1 MKCPACGAPNE
12 TAGEHCF
19 SCGKT
24 LFALTEGT
32 IVDGRYELRQMLGRG
47 GMGIVYRA
55 FDRTLEE
62 EVALKILRPDVASV
76 ADLTKRFQSEIKL
89 ARRVRHRNVCGIYE
103 YGEDGPIHYIAMEL
117 VAGQDLKRQL
127 QAHGPMPPAEAWN
140 VSVQIAE
147 GLDAIHH
154 ADVVHRD
161 LKAHNIM
168 RDARGVVRVMDFG
181 IAKALGMASGGA
193 TVTGQIIGTPEYMSP
208 EQARGEQIDFRSDI
222 YALGIVVFEIFTGNV
237 PFRGETP
244 IATLF
249 KHIQEPPPI
258 DDRPGIPPRLVP
270 ILKKALAKDP
280 ADRYE
285 SASAMAAAL
294 REGFVEESAL
304 RSQPTVVF
312 NVPTVVGSPGAPDP
326 GHTDTRGETRPGDT
340 AGIPGDTNVSPPTQ
354 VAAPRR
360 TAVRPRRPAPPPP
373 PPRSS
378 RAPVLIAAVVIGATL
393 IGAALLFLKPRAVV
407 SASPEPAPPVSMAQF
422 TSLAPAPPIVEASPA
437 SGPPDTP
444 AAATIAPRAAE
455 TATPAP
461 ARPSPAAVVTP
472 RSSPA
477 LVARTEKPPSAT
489 PPAPAPTVPPASV
502 ARPGQGT
509 VRIRV
514 LPWADV
520 EVDGELKGTTPLRP
534 LALAAGSHIL
544 RFRHPDFRPLIK
556 RITVRADETLT
567 VEVDLG
573 RDAFPR

>member
-1 MKCPACGAPNE
+1 LNCPACGAPND
-12 TAGEHCF
+12 TPGEHCF

-32 IVDGRYELRQMLGRG
+32 VVAGRYELRQLLGRG

-55 FDRTLEE
+55 YDRALEE
-62 EVALKILRPDVASV
+62 EVALKVLRPDVASV
-76 ADLTKRFQSEIKL
+76 ADLTRRFRSEIKL
-89 ARRVRHRNVCGIYE
+89 ARRVRHRNVCGIHE
-103 YGEDGPIHYIAMEL
+103 YGQDGPIHFIAMEL
-117 VAGQDLKRQL
+117 VAGEDLKRQL
-127 QAHGPMPPAEAWN
+127 QAHGPMPPSEAWD

-208 EQARGEQIDFRSDI
+208 EQARGDQIDFRSDI
-222 YALGIVVFEIFTGNV
+222 YALGIVVYEIFTGSV

-249 KHIQEPPPI
+249 KHIQDPPAI
-258 DDRPGIPPRLVP
+258 EGQPGIPDRLVP
-270 ILKKALAKDP
+270 ILKRALAKDP
-280 ADRYE
+280 KDRYE
-285 SASAMAAAL
+285 SASAMANAL
-294 REGFVEESAL
+294 RAGYEDEMASGTEA
-304 RSQPTVVF
+304 TVVF
-312 NVPTVVGSPGAPDP
+312 SVPTVVAAQPPEPAQR
-326 GHTDTRGETRPGDT
+326 TRVPQ
-340 AGIPGDTNVSPPTQ
+340 PTQ
-354 VAAPRR
+354 VPPPRR
-360 TAVRPRRPAPPPP
+360 TTTPTRPPRPPAPPPSN
-373 PPRSS
+373 RLG
-378 RAPVLIAAVVIGATL
+378 PVLIGGGVTALLLIGGVFALLRARGAGPVPEPSPSALAAPSPSPVHPAPVVEPSMAPPTETLAPSPVVIAERPQPT
-393 IGAALLFLKPRAVV
+393 P
-407 SASPEPAPPVSMAQF
+407 PPVHGSV
-422 TSLAPAPPIVEASPA
+422 TV
-437 SGPPDTP
+437 
-444 AAATIAPRAAE
+444 APRA
-455 TATPAP
+455 TAPPPTPMPARPTPAP
-461 ARPSPAAVVTP
+461 LPARV
-472 RSSPA
+472 
-477 LVARTEKPPSAT
+477 ET
-489 PPAPAPTVPPASV
+489 PPPTVAPTAPPPTRTS
-502 ARPGQGT
+502 QGT

-534 LALAAGSHIL
+534 LAISAGSHIL

-567 VEVDLG
+567 VEVDLA

>member
-1 MKCPACGAPNE
+1 LKCPACGASNE

-76 ADLTKRFQSEIKL
+76 ADLTKRFRSEIKL
-89 ARRVRHRNVCGIYE
+89 ARRVRHRNVCGIHE

-117 VAGQDLKRQL
+117 VTGVDLKRQL
-127 QAHGPMPPAEAWN
+127 QAHGPLAPAEAWD
-140 VSVQIAE
+140 VAVQIAE

-208 EQARGEQIDFRSDI
+208 EQARGDQIDFRSDI
-222 YALGIVVFEIFTGNV
+222 YALGIVVFEIFTGSV

-249 KHIQEPPPI
+249 KHIQDPPPLE
-258 DDRPGIPPRLVP
+258 DRRGIPPRLVP
-270 ILKKALAKDP
+270 ILKRALAKDP

-285 SASAMAAAL
+285 SARAMAAAL
-294 REGFVEESAL
+294 REGFEKEKAL
-304 RSQPTVVF
+304 GSEPTAVF
-312 NVPTVVGSPGAPDP
+312 NVPTVVPAVVAAPAA
-326 GHTDTRGETRPGDT
+326 EVRP
-340 AGIPGDTNVSPPTQ
+340 ADTNISPPTQ

-360 TAVRPRRPAPPPP
+360 TTPRPSRPAPPPP

-378 RAPVLIAAVVIGATL
+378 RGPVWIGAVVVGAAL
-393 IGAALLFLKPRAVV
+393 IGAALLVLKPGPAV
-407 SASPEPAPPVSMAQF
+407 SASPEPAVSIAGS
-422 TSLAPAPPIVEASPA
+422 TSLPPAPPITPPSVAVSPRAQDAAMPA
-437 SGPPDTP
+437 ST
-444 AAATIAPRAAE
+444 
-455 TATPAP
+455 
-461 ARPSPAAVVTP
+461 RPSPAPVATP
-472 RSSPA
+472 RYSPVV
-477 LVARTEKPPSAT
+477 VARTERVPSPTPAPVPT
-489 PPAPAPTVPPASV
+489 VRPPAAA
-502 ARPGQGT
+502 AAPGQGT

-520 EVDGELKGTTPLRP
+520 EVDGELRGTTPLRP
-534 LALAAGSHIL
+534 LALSAGSHIL

-556 RITVRADETLT
+556 RITVRADETLS

>member
-1 MKCPACGAPNE
+1 MKCPACGATNE

-32 IVDGRYELRQMLGRG
+32 VVAGRYELRQMLGRG

-55 FDRTLEE
+55 FDRALEE
-62 EVALKILRPDVASV
+62 EVALKILRPDVAAT
-76 ADLTKRFQSEIKL
+76 ADLERRFRSEIKL
-89 ARRVRHRNVCGIYE
+89 ARRVRHRNVCGIHE
-103 YGEDGPIHYIAMEL
+103 YGQDGPIHFIAMEL
-117 VAGQDLKRQL
+117 VAGEDLKRQL
-127 QAHGPMPPAEAWN
+127 QAHGPMPPAEAWD
-140 VSVQIAE
+140 VAAQIAE

-154 ADVVHRD
+154 AEIVHRD

-208 EQARGEQIDFRSDI
+208 EQARGDQIDFRSDI
-222 YALGIVVFEIFTGNV
+222 YSLGIVVFELFTGSV

-249 KHIQEPPPI
+249 KHIQDPPPI
-258 DDRPGIPPRLVP
+258 EGRPGIPPRLVP
-270 ILKKALAKDP
+270 ILKRALAKDP
-280 ADRYE
+280 ADRFE

-294 REGFVEESAL
+294 REGLEEEGAL
-304 RSQPTVVF
+304 ASQKTVVF
-312 NVPTVVGSPGAPDP
+312 NVPTVVGPPGGEPPAA
-326 GHTDTRGETRPGDT
+326 DTS
-340 AGIPGDTNVSPPTQ
+340 VSPPTQ

-360 TAVRPRRPAPPPP
+360 APPRASRPSPPP
-373 PPRSS
+373 PPRPRPRS
-378 RAPVLIAAVVIGATL
+378 RLTAPVLIGAVVAGATL
-393 IGAALLFLKPRAVV
+393 IGATLLFFRAPAAG
-407 SASPEPAPPVSMAQF
+407 SASPEPAPPVSIAGS
-422 TSLAPAPPIVEASPA
+422 TSLAPAPPIVEASPTSA
-437 SGPPDTP
+437 PPGTLP
-444 AAATIAPRAAE
+444 AAAISPRAHE
-455 TATPAP
+455 TTVPMP
-461 ARPSPAAVVTP
+461 ARPSPAAMVTP

-477 LVARTEKPPSAT
+477 LVARTERALSPTPLPPPATVPPPSA
-489 PPAPAPTVPPASV
+489 V
-502 ARPGQGT
+502 AAPGQGT

-520 EVDGELKGTTPLRP
+520 EVDGELKGATPLRP
-534 LALAAGSHIL
+534 LALSAGSHIL

-573 RDAFPR
+573 RESFPR

>member
-1 MKCPACGAPNE
+1 LKCPACGASNE

-24 LFALTEGT
+24 LFALTQGT
-32 IVDGRYELRQMLGRG
+32 IVDGRYELRQTLGRG

-62 EVALKILRPDVASV
+62 EIALKILRPDVASV

-127 QAHGPMPPAEAWN
+127 QAHGPLPPAEAWD
-140 VSVQIAE
+140 VAVQIAE

-161 LKAHNIM
+161 LKSHNIM

-208 EQARGEQIDFRSDI
+208 EQARGDQIDFRSDI
-222 YALGIVVFEIFTGNV
+222 YALGIVVFEIFTGSV

-249 KHIQEPPPI
+249 KHIQDPPPLEG
-258 DDRPGIPPRLVP
+258 RGIPARLAP
-270 ILKKALAKDP
+270 ILKRALAKDP
-280 ADRYE
+280 GDRYE
-285 SASAMAAAL
+285 SARAMASAL
-294 REGFVEESAL
+294 REGFEKEKAL
-304 RSQPTVVF
+304 GSEPTAVFAIPTVVA
-312 NVPTVVGSPGAPDP
+312 SPGTEVPP
-326 GHTDTRGETRPGDT
+326 EDTS
-340 AGIPGDTNVSPPTQ
+340 ISPPTQ
-354 VAAPRR
+354 VAAPPRR
-360 TAVRPRRPAPPPP
+360 TTPRPSRPTPPPAPP
-373 PPRSS
+373 RAS
-378 RAPVLIAAVVIGATL
+378 RTPLLIGAVVIGAAL
-393 IGAALLFLKPRAVV
+393 VGAALLVLRPGSSV
-407 SASPEPAPPVSMAQF
+407 SPSPEPAPPVSIAGPA
-422 TSLAPAPPIVEASPA
+422 SLSPAPPIVEALPA
-437 SGPPDTP
+437 SLPPDTQP
-444 AAATIAPRAAE
+444 S
-455 TATPAP
+455 
-461 ARPSPAAVVTP
+461 ARPSPTVTP
-472 RSSPA
+472 RPSPA
-477 LVARTEKPPSAT
+477 LVARTERAVSPTPVGSTIVPAVRPPAAT
-489 PPAPAPTVPPASV
+489 PAT
-502 ARPGQGT
+502 GT

-534 LALAAGSHIL
+534 LALGAGNHIL

>member
-1 MKCPACGAPNE
+1 LKCPACGASNE

-47 GMGIVYRA
+47 GMGMVYRA

-62 EVALKILRPDVASV
+62 EIALKILRPDVASV

-127 QAHGPMPPAEAWN
+127 QAHGPLPPAEAWD
-140 VSVQIAE
+140 VAVQIAE

-208 EQARGEQIDFRSDI
+208 EQARGDQIDFRSDI
-222 YALGIVVFEIFTGNV
+222 YSLGIVVFEIFTGSV

-249 KHIQEPPPI
+249 KHIQDPPPI
-258 DDRPGIPPRLVP
+258 DGRRGIPPRLVP
-270 ILKKALAKDP
+270 ILKRALAKDP
-280 ADRYE
+280 AGRYE
-285 SASAMAAAL
+285 SARAMAAAL
-294 REGFVEESAL
+294 REGFEKEKAQGSEA
-304 RSQPTVVF
+304 TAVF
-312 NVPTVVGSPGAPDP
+312 AVPTVVASPTVDV
-326 GHTDTRGETRPGDT
+326 RP
-340 AGIPGDTNVSPPTQ
+340 ADTNVSPPTQ

-360 TAVRPRRPAPPPP
+360 ATPRPSRPAPPPP
-373 PPRSS
+373 PPLPPPRSRS
-378 RAPVLIAAVVIGATL
+378 RRAPVLIGAALVGATL
-393 IGAALLFLKPRAVV
+393 IGAGLLVLQPPAAV
-407 SASPEPAPPVSMAQF
+407 SASPEPAPPVSIAGS
-422 TSLAPAPPIVEASPA
+422 TSLSPAPPIMETLPA
-437 SGPPDTP
+437 SRPPDTP
-444 AAATIAPRAAE
+444 PPAAPSPRAQVSA
-455 TATPAP
+455 AP
-461 ARPSPAAVVTP
+461 ASAPPFPGAVVTP
-472 RSSPA
+472 RPSPA
-477 LVARTEKPPSAT
+477 VVARTERVPSPT
-489 PPAPAPTVPPASV
+489 PAPTVRPPAAV
-502 ARPGQGT
+502 AAPGQGT

-534 LALAAGSHIL
+534 LALSAGSHIL

>member
-1 MKCPACGAPNE
+1 LNCPACGAPNE

-32 IVDGRYELRQMLGRG
+32 IIAGRYELRQMLGRG

-55 FDRTLEE
+55 FDRALEE
-62 EVALKILRPDVASV
+62 EVALKILRPDVAAT
-76 ADLTKRFQSEIKL
+76 ADLERRFRSEIKL
-89 ARRVRHRNVCGIYE
+89 ARRVRHRNVCGIHE
-103 YGEDGPIHYIAMEL
+103 YGQDGPIHFIAMEL

-127 QAHGPMPPAEAWN
+127 QAHGPLPPDEAWD
-140 VSVQIAE
+140 VSAQIAE

-208 EQARGEQIDFRSDI
+208 EQARGDQIDFRSDI
-222 YALGIVVFEIFTGNV
+222 YSLGIVVFEIFTGSV

-249 KHIQEPPPI
+249 KHIQDPPPI
-258 DDRPGIPPRLVP
+258 EGRRGIPPRLVP
-270 ILKKALAKDP
+270 ILKRALAKDP
-280 ADRYE
+280 ADRFE

-294 REGFVEESAL
+294 RDGPEEESTQGTAA
-304 RSQPTVVF
+304 TVVF
-312 NVPTVVGSPGAPDP
+312 RVPTVVGPAGGQP
-326 GHTDTRGETRPGDT
+326 TVRVPGDT
-340 AGIPGDTNVSPPTQ
+340 PPRPAETSVSPPTQ
-354 VAAPRR
+354 VPAPRR
-360 TAVRPRRPAPPPP
+360 APVRPSRPAPQPP
-373 PPRSS
+373 PPRTRSS
-378 RAPVLIAAVVIGATL
+378 RTAPVL
-393 IGAALLFLKPRAVV
+393 IGAALAGAALIGATLFFRSRAAV
-407 SASPEPAPPVSMAQF
+407 SASPEPAPPVSIAGS
-422 TSLAPAPPIVEASPA
+422 TSLAPVPPVVEPSP
-437 SGPPDTP
+437 SSPPDALP
-444 AAATIAPRAAE
+444 SVAISPRAHE
-455 TATPAP
+455 TTTPAP
-461 ARPSPAAVVTP
+461 VRPSPAATVAPRPSPTLVV
-472 RSSPA
+472 
-477 LVARTEKPPSAT
+477 RTERAPSPT
-489 PPAPAPTVPPASV
+489 PPAPTAPPASTV
-502 ARPGQGT
+502 AAPGQGT

-520 EVDGELKGTTPLRP
+520 EVDGEFKGTTPLRP
-534 LALAAGSHIL
+534 LALGAGSHIL

-556 RITVRADETLT
+556 RITVRANETLT

>member
-1 MKCPACGAPNE
+1 MNCPACGASNE

-32 IVDGRYELRQMLGRG
+32 IVAGRYELRQMLGRG

-55 FDRTLEE
+55 FDRALEE

-76 ADLTKRFQSEIKL
+76 ADLTRRFRSEIKL
-89 ARRVRHRNVCGIYE
+89 ARRVRHRNVCGIHE
-103 YGEDGPIHYIAMEL
+103 YGQDGPIHFIAMEL
-117 VAGQDLKRQL
+117 VAGEDLKRQL
-127 QAHGPMPPAEAWN
+127 QARGPMPPAEAWD
-140 VSVQIAE
+140 VAVQIAE

-208 EQARGEQIDFRSDI
+208 EQARGDQIDFRSDI
-222 YALGIVVFEIFTGNV
+222 YALGIVIFELFTGSV

-258 DDRPGIPPRLVP
+258 DGQPGIPPRLVP
-270 ILKKALAKDP
+270 ILKRALAKDP
-280 ADRYE
+280 ADRFD

-294 REGFVEESAL
+294 REGLEEESA
-304 RSQPTVVF
+304 RAGQATVVF
-312 NVPTVVGSPGAPDP
+312 NVPTVVAAPGA
-326 GHTDTRGETRPGDT
+326 GETS
-340 AGIPGDTNVSPPTQ
+340 VSPPTQ
-354 VAAPRR
+354 VSAPRR
-360 TAVRPRRPAPPPP
+360 PPVRPSRPAPPPP
-373 PPRSS
+373 PPPRSGIGV
-378 RAPVLIAAVVIGATL
+378 PVLIGAVVGGATL
-393 IGAALLFLKPRAVV
+393 VGVALFVFQSRTAGP
-407 SASPEPAPPVSMAQF
+407 ASPDPAPPVSIAGS
-422 TSLAPAPPIVEASPA
+422 TSPDPAPPIVEASPVT
-437 SGPPDTP
+437 SSPESPS
-444 AAATIAPRAAE
+444 ATVAPRARE
-455 TATPAP
+455 TAVPTP
-461 ARPSPAAVVTP
+461 ARPSPAARVTP
-472 RSSPA
+472 ASGPA
-477 LVARTEKPPSAT
+477 LTARTERVANPPL
-489 PPAPAPTVPPASV
+489 APAPTLPPPATV
-502 ARPGQGT
+502 AAPGLGT

-534 LALAAGSHIL
+534 LALGAGSHIL

-556 RITVRADETLT
+556 RITVRANEMLT

-573 RDAFPR
+573 REAFPR

>member
-19 SCGKT
+19 ACGKT

-32 IVDGRYELRQMLGRG
+32 IVAGRYELRQMLGRG

-55 FDRTLEE
+55 FDRALEE
-62 EVALKILRPDVASV
+62 EVALKILRPDVASA
-76 ADLTKRFQSEIKL
+76 ADLTRRFRSEIKL
-89 ARRVRHRNVCGIYE
+89 ARRVRHRNVCGIHE
-103 YGEDGPIHYIAMEL
+103 YGQDGPIHFIAMEL
-117 VAGQDLKRQL
+117 VAGEDLKRQL
-127 QAHGPMPPAEAWN
+127 QAHGPMPPAEAWDIA
-140 VSVQIAE
+140 VQIAE

-208 EQARGEQIDFRSDI
+208 EQARGDQIDFRSDI
-222 YALGIVVFEIFTGNV
+222 YALGIVIFEIFTGSV

-244 IATLF
+244 MATLF

-258 DDRPGIPPRLVP
+258 EGRRGIPPRLVP
-270 ILKKALAKDP
+270 ILKRALAKDP
-280 ADRYE
+280 ADRFE

-294 REGFVEESAL
+294 REGLEEDGAQG
-304 RSQPTVVF
+304 SQATVVF
-312 NVPTVVGSPGAPDP
+312 NVPTVVGPPGAGPRSA
-326 GHTDTRGETRPGDT
+326 DTS
-340 AGIPGDTNVSPPTQ
+340 VSPPTQ
-354 VAAPRR
+354 VSAPPRR
-360 TAVRPRRPAPPPP
+360 APIRPSRPAPQ
-373 PPRSS
+373 PPRARSS
-378 RAPVLIAAVVIGATL
+378 YAAPVLIGAVLAGATL
-393 IGAALLFLKPRAVV
+393 IGATLLFFRSRAAV
-407 SASPEPAPPVSMAQF
+407 SASPEPAPPVSIAGS
-422 TSLAPAPPIVEASPA
+422 TSLAPAPEVVEASPA
-437 SGPPDTP
+437 IRPPDTP
-444 AAATIAPRAAE
+444 PPSVAVSPPAPASAR
-455 TATPAP
+455 PAP
-461 ARPSPAAVVTP
+461 ARPTPAASVVAP
-472 RSSPA
+472 RSSPT
-477 LVARTEKPPSAT
+477 LVARSERAPSPTPLAPASAATVPPPSA
-489 PPAPAPTVPPASV
+489 PAAPRAATA
-502 ARPGQGT
+502 GQGT

-534 LALAAGSHIL
+534 LALGAGTHIL

-567 VEVDLG
+567 IEVDLG